1 PECALSFYTTTDA
14 QIGEALLISMIKYQI
29 NAYSRGA
36 DVSLP
41 QLPVVQPFTNEKDE
55 KLYSELAQMIKVI
68 AEVLEKDHAIKNQI
82 DDVARLGD
90 KKSFSKLMQSVFDD
104 GQISWARIIVLFYVV
119 GKLCV
124 KMLLAN
130 LPNVFSEILKSCLDY
145 FREKLL
151 AWIRSVGG
159 WIGSISALTQFSIE
173 RTSASSL
180 STIPLPAALFTTFFL
195 GILLGGVIVWKV
207 KTSS

>member
-1 PECALSFYTTTDA
+1 
-14 QIGEALLISMIKYQI
+14 MIKYQI

-119 GKLCV
+119 GKL
-124 KMLLAN
+124 
-130 LPNVFSEILKSCLDY
+130 
-145 FREKLL
+145 EKLL